1 MDAEGALKESQA
13 ALQSFYDSSPFYMGL
28 IELHEDAVVPLYWNA
43 AASNFFGK
51 AGASGGVRQELG
63 IPPAIEAHWVSHY
76 RQSKAENRSV
86 RFEYEHPLDKA
97 ACWLSASVRFLGD
110 GSNGRPRFSFIAQ
123 DITEVKRNNDLL
135 RHSNEELR
143 RANADL
149 EQFAYSATHD
159 LQEPL
164 RQVAIY
170 SQLLAKKYGSKLDGK
185 AAGYLAYCVEGAQR
199 TEMLITDLLAY
210 CHTARTA
217 DSPEEPVSVGEV
229 IDTVRKNLSATIQE
243 TAAEIRASN
252 LPVVF
257 ADAVPLVHL
266 FQNLVSN
273 ALKYRSERPPLVTI
287 AATQNAG
294 QWLFSVEDNGIG
306 IAKEFQTQIFGIFKR
321 LHDRSAYPGTGIGL
335 AICQKIVERHGG
347 RIWVESVPG
356 RGSTFF
362 FTLPVQ

>member
-1 MDAEGALKESQA
+1 MTICSGTRTKSFAAPMPIWNSLHTRQA
-13 ALQSFYDSSPFYMGL
+13 
-28 IELHEDAVVPLYWNA
+28 
-43 AASNFFGK
+43 
-51 AGASGGVRQELG
+51 
-63 IPPAIEAHWVSHY
+63 
-76 RQSKAENRSV
+76 
-86 RFEYEHPLDKA
+86 
-97 ACWLSASVRFLGD
+97 
-110 GSNGRPRFSFIAQ
+110 
-123 DITEVKRNNDLL
+123 
-135 RHSNEELR
+135 
-143 RANADL
+143 
-149 EQFAYSATHD
+149 HD

-170 SQLLAKKYGSKLDGK
+170 SELLAKKYASKLDGK
-185 AAGYLAYCVEGAQR
+185 AAGYLAYCIEGAHR
-199 TEMLITDLLAY
+199 MEMLISDLLAY

-217 DSPEEPVSVGEV
+217 DSPQESVSVGDV
-229 IDTVRKNLSATIQE
+229 IDTVRKNLSATIEE
-243 TAAEIRASN
+243 TAAEIRTSN

-257 ADAVPLVHL
+257 ADSVPLVHL

-273 ALKYRSERPPLVTI
+273 ALKYRSERKPLVTI

-321 LHDRSAYPGTGIGL
+321 LHDRAAYPGTGIGL

-362 FTLPVQ
+362 FTLPGAVMNNKRPQVILVEDNPADADLVEEALNEASVDCGLSVVRDGLKAIELIALIDADPVPPTRRCS